1 MKQVSWTLKNLPAL
15 SREPQ
20 VSVIGGDLP
29 LLTATTEEKPLSFL
43 ASQWQLE
50 GDAGI
55 RALAGKLTAGAKD
68 DKEKV
73 IAIRDYVIDNLYYS
87 SLPLAESGYRI
98 RPAAE
103 VIRSAYGTEAE
114 KANLMAALLKAAG
127 LKRDRGGLR
136 SVREY
141 GITGSRQHPRT
152 VCVDRRRRQ
161 PTGSVTERQN
171 SLSRFLAERL
181 CLCSFI
187 DAAV

>member
-43 ASQWQLE
+43 TSQWQPE

-73 IAIRDYVIDNLYYS
+73 TAIRDYVIDNLYYS

-127 LKRDRGGLR
+127 LKAGIGAVCAPSENTASLGVGSIRELFVWTDAGGSQQAL
-136 SVREY
+136 SLKGKTPSAVY
-141 GITGSRQHPRT
+141 GRKIMPM
-152 VCVDRRRRQ
+152 
-161 PTGSVTERQN
+161 
-171 SLSRFLAERL
+171 
-181 CLCSFI
+181 
-187 DAAV
+187 